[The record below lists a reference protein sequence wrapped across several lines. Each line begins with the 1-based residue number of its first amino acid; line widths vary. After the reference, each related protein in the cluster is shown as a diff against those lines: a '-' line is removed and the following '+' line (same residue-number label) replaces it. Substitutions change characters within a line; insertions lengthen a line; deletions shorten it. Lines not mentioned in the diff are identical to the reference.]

1 MGSRAHVKVVRDQF
15 SDKHKQMAKDPIRF
29 LRGIFYRW
37 TQVWSKVCSD
47 LARAHESWPLEI
59 CTLPAS
65 EHGGTALAA

>member
-37 TQVWSKVCSD
+37 TQVCPRSV
-47 LARAHESWPLEI
+47 RI
-59 CTLPAS
+59 
-65 EHGGTALAA
+65 